1 MDSLVHGFAAAGAVW
16 TAAGSIW
23 FACWVR
29 NQFVAHAET
38 KAALAHDAERSKEQE
53 IEDRVLA
60 VVKDL
65 MERKALP
72 APTPEAE

>member
-1 MDSLVHGFAAAGAVW
+1 MDSIIHGFAGAGVIS
-16 TAAGSIW
+16 AGYFVLS
-23 FACWVR
+23 FAGVIR
-29 NQFVAHAET
+29 NWLANRSET

-72 APTPEAE
+72 APDEK